1 MPHPIILADLMTL
14 VAPGPRIG
22 LRGERVERGTG
33 AKARARYPF
42 PVETV
47 VTASGAAASTATVL
61 LEVASGI
68 VANIS
73 GITAANPGVVTA
85 TAHGF
90 STGDVVSLAELTGM
104 EQLNG
109 TTVTVTKLTADTFS
123 IGVDTSAYTAYSSG
137 GVAFGAWVTWA
148 TLSFVIPTSGAPVAL
163 KRVGKLGSAYDY
175 MRARI
180 TAISGCTIDGYVKRM
195 D

>member
-1 MPHPIILADLMTL
+1 MPHPIILADAMVN
-14 VAPGPRIG
+14 VAQGPRIG
-22 LRGERVERGTG
+22 LRGERIERGTG
-33 AKARARYPF
+33 STARARYPF

-47 VTASGAAASTATVL
+47 VAASGAAASTATVL
-61 LEVASGI
+61 QEVSRGS

-73 GITAANPGVVTA
+73 AITAANPGVVTA

-90 STGDVVSLAELTGM
+90 ATGNKVSLSEIAGM
-104 EQLNG
+104 VELNG
-109 TTVTVTKLTADTFS
+109 QTVTVTRVDADSFS

-137 GVAFGAWVTWA
+137 GIAFGPWVTWA
-148 TLSFVIPTSGAPVAL
+148 TLTFVIPTSGAPVAL
-163 KRVGKLGSAYDY
+163 KRVGKLDSLYDY
-175 MRARI
+175 MRVRI